1 MLEAHGLK
9 LNSGYLDEFLARC
22 GVVQTRDGVP
32 YLVCEAVGYT
42 ALGLNA
48 GLLGN
53 SSGSVIIRPTPKQSK
68 NYD

>member
-32 YLVCEAVGYT
+32 YLVCEAVDYT
-42 ALGLNA
+42 TLGLNS
-48 GLLGN
+48 GQWVVGN
-53 SSGSVIIRPTPKQSK
+53 ASGSVIFGPNSKQSQ
-68 NYD
+68 N